1 MKLAV
6 VTSEVSGQVNAV
18 LADVAERL
26 EKRGW
31 RLAGLV
37 QSDVDR
43 PDRRHADMHVR
54 VLPNGETFRIS
65 QDLGSQ
71 SRGCR
76 LDTASL
82 ESAVGIVTETM
93 SGDSGID
100 LLIVNKFGKRE
111 AQGGGFHALIAE
123 AVSRDIPVLT
133 AVNGLNRAAFEAF
146 AGGLAD
152 ELPAQ
157 KDAIIAWLGG
167 SETNRAA

>member
-6 VTSEVSGQVNAV
+6 VSSPVPGQVNAV
-18 LADVAERL
+18 LSNVALYL
-26 EKRGW
+26 EQRSW

-65 QDLGSQ
+65 QDLGSN

-82 ESAVGIVTETM
+82 EAAVGIVTETM
-93 SGDSGID
+93 SGDID
-100 LLIVNKFGKRE
+100 LLIVNKFGKQE
-111 AQGGGFHALIAE
+111 AQGGGFHALIGE
-123 AVSRDIPVLT
+123 AVLRGIPVLT
-133 AVNGLNRAAFEAF
+133 AVNNLNRAAFDDF
-146 AGGLAD
+146 SGGLAH
-152 ELPAQ
+152 ELSAVEEE
-157 KDAIIAWLGG
+157 ILGWLSKSRIG
-167 SETNRAA
+167 RAA